1 MFICAGLLS
10 SLALSVQ
17 AQVTDPPVEAASVSK
32 FQYGL
37 GLAAVSA
44 PEYEGSDRY
53 TVKLRP
59 LIVLQYGRFRFTGA
73 RAGAVLDRSG
83 VGERGAS
90 AELFSNERWRASA
103 GVRIDSGRKSSDSA
117 YLAGLPDI
125 KQTARGR
132 LLLSYQLTD
141 QHRFDF
147 ALAQDLL
154 GRGGGAIATF
164 DWRYLQRLNPRTEWF
179 VNAGLTAGDRTFMQT
194 NFGVAAGTTSV
205 LPIFNAAAGLRD
217 LHVVT
222 GLRYAISPRWMAFG
236 NIETTQLTGSSV
248 ASPLTKTRHSGGLTI
263 GIAYRCCG
271 A

>member
-1 MFICAGLLS
+1 M
-10 SLALSVQ
+10 SVQ
-17 AQVTDPPVEAASVSK
+17 AQVADTPAEATTK

-44 PEYEGSDRY
+44 SEYEGSDRY

-117 YLAGLPDI
+117 YLTGLPDV

-132 LLLSYQLTD
+132 LLLSYKLTD
-141 QHRFDF
+141 QHRFDMAF
-147 ALAQDLL
+147 AQDLL

-164 DWRYLQRLNPRTEWF
+164 DWNYLQRLNLSTEWF

-194 NFGVAAGTTSV
+194 NFGIPAGNTSV

-217 LHVVT
+217 LHMVT

-236 NIETTQLTGSSV
+236 NIAATQLTGSAN
-248 ASPLTKTRHSGGLTI
+248 ASPLTKVRQSGGLTI
-263 GIAYRCCG
+263 GVAYRCCG